1 MINKNYFILVML
13 ALFIFFSAS
22 ACEKQKAEWKGVIK
36 EVDGDVVVS
45 NPKEPIYNEEIL
57 FFEEDLSIGKKADEQ
72 EEYLFSRIMGLDAD
86 EKIDLFSID
95 N

>member
-1 MINKNYFILVML
+1 MRTKIEPLLAAFIIILL
-13 ALFIFFSAS
+13 IFNA
-22 ACEKQKAEWKGVIK
+22 ACKRHNMGWKGTVEEI
-36 EVDGDVVVS
+36 DGSIVVS